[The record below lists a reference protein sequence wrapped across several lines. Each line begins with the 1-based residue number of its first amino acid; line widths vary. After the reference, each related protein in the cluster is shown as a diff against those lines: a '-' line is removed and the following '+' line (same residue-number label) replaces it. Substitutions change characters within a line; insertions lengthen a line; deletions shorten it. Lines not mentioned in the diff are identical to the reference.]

1 MTLCIAIVVL
11 LIPYSGVLTYYIILI
26 IEKHN
31 ILTSYARSLERRIKR
46 IEEVLRI
53 PDHL

>member
-1 MTLCIAIVVL
+1 MIPCLTLTLL

-31 ILTSYARSLERRIKR
+31 ILTSYARSLEKR
-46 IEEVLRI
+46 IAKTEEILRI

>member
-1 MTLCIAIVVL
+1 MILCISIMVL

-31 ILTSYARSLERRIKR
+31 ILTCYSRSLESRIKK
-46 IEEVLRI
+46 IEELIRI

>member
-1 MTLCIAIVVL
+1 MILCISLVL
-11 LIPYSGVLTYYIILI
+11 LLLVYSGVLTYYIILI

-31 ILTSYARSLERRIKR
+31 ILTCYARSLERRIKR

-53 PDHL
+53 TDHL